1 MRLPDTL
8 IHFYRNPDGPFR
20 SITRLGD
27 EQALR
32 VIEEMTADTTWGHE
46 RYGEEHRHH
55 YLAERRR
62 NESIMYEEFLARGGR
77 PVLRNPL
84 YLMFDARVLRE
95 RHADSKHVVVPLSRF
110 HDDIISCTYL
120 DSGATYGIPRDP
132 EGPPPF
138 LPASILPLLGRLY
151 RLEEFRALV
160 ARIGPPERFY
170 MEAQVWDDAPL
181 EEFLGA
187 AGSR

>member
-1 MRLPDTL
+1 VDLPDTL

-46 RYGEEHRHH
+46 RFTEENRRR

-62 NESIMYEEFLARGGR
+62 NERIMYEEFLARGGR

-84 YLMFDARVLRE
+84 YLMFLTPGLRE
-95 RHADSKHVVVPLSRF
+95 RHAGSRSVVVPLSRF
-110 HDDIISCTYL
+110 REDIVSCTYL

-132 EGPPPF
+132 DGPPPF
-138 LPASILPLLGRLY
+138 LPPSILPRLGRLY

-160 ARIGPPERFY
+160 ARVGPPERFY

-181 EEFLGA
+181 GELLGA
-187 AGSR
+187 